1 MSPRKKTT
9 RSSAGGSNNV
19 ILFFAIVL
27 VLAII
32 SVVAAYYLSGEE
44 NKQENETTVGNNPI
58 EGTWVSNY
66 NGTMLTI
73 EGLTITV
80 ESPSVNESHKVT
92 GKISIEE
99 NIVTFTYENGSCK
112 DIEGHYLYSINEKK
126 ELFFKLIKD
135 SCPHRL
141 EVMTMTWFAL

>member
-1 MSPRKKTT
+1 
-9 RSSAGGSNNV
+9 
-19 ILFFAIVL
+19 

-32 SVVAAYYLSGEE
+32 SVIAAYYLSGEDNKHE
-44 NKQENETTVGNNPI
+44 NRTDVITNPI

-73 EGLTITV
+73 EGRTV
-80 ESPSVNESHKVT
+80 TLESPSVDDFNKIT
-92 GKISIEE
+92 GKIIIEE

-112 DIEGHYLYSINEKK
+112 DLEGHYLYSIDEKG

-141 EVMTMTWFAL
+141 EVMTKTWFAL